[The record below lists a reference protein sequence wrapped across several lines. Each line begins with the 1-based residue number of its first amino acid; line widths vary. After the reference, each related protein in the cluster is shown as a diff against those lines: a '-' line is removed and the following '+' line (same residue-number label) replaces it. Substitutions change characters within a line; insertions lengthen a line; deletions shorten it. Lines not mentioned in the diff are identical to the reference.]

1 MNLLRSIAL
10 VAALS
15 IVGCAPSSAELP
27 KSLEEIAA
35 EEKAEDTTATVKTTT
50 EEVVDVDEGEGEPIP
65 VATYAITC
73 PDCSIQEQMALEAF
87 QDKGI
92 TDRYA
97 LAALMGNIQQE
108 SRFTANICEGGAR
121 IPYEHCHRGG
131 YGLIQWTTTGR
142 YDGLGRFAK
151 NNTCN
156 PSTTECQLGYL
167 FTEYQW
173 KRVEPF
179 MLREGNKIE
188 WYMQHAYKWLGW
200 GIHGNRTDYAYDYAR
215 KFTPHPGT

>member
-1 MNLLRSIAL
+1 MNLKTIFAV
-10 VAALS
+10 VA
-15 IVGCAPSSAELP
+15 
-27 KSLEEIAA
+27 
-35 EEKAEDTTATVKTTT
+35 TTALLSTTPALART
-50 EEVVDVDEGEGEPIP
+50 KDPTIKPIP
-65 VATYAITC
+65 VETDITC
-73 PDCSIQEQMALEAF
+73 PECSIQEQMALKAF

-92 TDRYA
+92 TDRLA

-108 SRFTANICEGGAR
+108 SKFIANICEGGAR
-121 IPYEHCHRGG
+121 VPYERCHRGG
-131 YGLIQWTTTGR
+131 YGLIQWTTVGR

-151 NNTCN
+151 LNSCN

-179 MLREGNKIE
+179 MLRKGNTIE

-200 GIHGNRTDYAYDYAR
+200 GIHGARTDYAYDYAR
-215 KFTPHPGT
+215 MFAPHPGT